1 MDVPRDST
9 LGKSELQVAVRT
21 ATQGMVGIRVHR
33 IHPLVEC
40 TQAHLPAYPHGP
52 RPGSRAVMSLN
63 SPLPSPFLP
72 LSPSSWLELC
82 KLSLSWGMLPVWGGD
97 P

>member
-9 LGKSELQVAVRT
+9 LRKSELQVAVRT
-21 ATQGMVGIRVHR
+21 ATPGMVGIRVHH
-33 IHPLVEC
+33 IHPLVGC

-52 RPGSRAVMSLN
+52 GPGSRAVMSLS
-63 SPLPSPFLP
+63 SPLPSPFLL
-72 LSPSSWLELC
+72 LSPSSWLGLY
-82 KLSLSWGMLPVWGGD
+82 KLSLDWGMLPVWGGD